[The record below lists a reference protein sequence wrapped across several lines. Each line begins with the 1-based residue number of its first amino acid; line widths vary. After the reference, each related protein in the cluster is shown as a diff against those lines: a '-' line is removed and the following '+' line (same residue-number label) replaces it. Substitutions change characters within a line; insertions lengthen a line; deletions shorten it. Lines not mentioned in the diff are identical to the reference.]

1 MAGMLSLLLA
11 VGVFQWDMSV
21 NAAEYVQAVFSEEL
35 SEDGTFSDITIEVLP
50 ESSDVKVVRIVNPDG
65 SIMEDADTSMFRA
78 TENQSYDFQVFYAEN
93 TGEESEP
100 SEEMEETFSYE
111 VTGINE
117 AEEKITEESSPKDRA
132 EEFDT
137 EEVEAQSTD
146 DETAV
151 LADGDIQVNSVTFP
165 DDEFRDYLLY
175 DLYVGTV
182 ITQEEISRIT
192 SISCSN
198 RGIENLKGIEYFTE
212 LTTLDCRNNN
222 LTK

>member
-117 AEEKITEESSPKDRA
+117 AEEKITE
-132 EEFDT
+132 
-137 EEVEAQSTD
+137 
-146 DETAV
+146 
-151 LADGDIQVNSVTFP
+151 
-165 DDEFRDYLLY
+165 
-175 DLYVGTV
+175 
-182 ITQEEISRIT
+182 
-192 SISCSN
+192 
-198 RGIENLKGIEYFTE
+198 
-212 LTTLDCRNNN
+212 
-222 LTK
+222 

>member
-21 NAAEYVQAVFSEEL
+21 NAAEYVQTVFSEEL

-117 AEEKITEESSPKDRA
+117 AEEKITEESS
-132 EEFDT
+132 
-137 EEVEAQSTD
+137 
-146 DETAV
+146 
-151 LADGDIQVNSVTFP
+151 
-165 DDEFRDYLLY
+165 
-175 DLYVGTV
+175 
-182 ITQEEISRIT
+182 
-192 SISCSN
+192 N
-198 RGIENLKGIEYFTE
+198 RYI
-212 LTTLDCRNNN
+212 
-222 LTK
+222 